1 MPLIPQQQLTE
12 EERKKGMKITLW
24 EGLATEVMNTITGS
38 SLAGSTFLVAMAI
51 LLKATNFQIGFL
63 AALPTLTNIFQLV
76 SIWLVRKYNNRR
88 AVSVIF
94 SILARIPLLSIGIVI
109 VLTGTMNIL
118 LLVSL
123 LFVYYL
129 CGSIAGPSWNSWM
142 KDLVPENILASFFA
156 KRSGNNQMLNAGLG
170 LMLALALDF
179 TRRKFPGTE
188 LNTYGIMY
196 TIAGI
201 VGLFGVI
208 LLSKVPEPQSVL
220 ARENI
225 FKLFKRPLKDGNFK
239 RLMVFNSLWVFAM
252 NIAMPFF
259 TVFLMKSMGLSIS
272 YVLGLTIIS
281 QLSGIITIRL
291 WGKFADR
298 YSNKTIIAINA
309 PLYIIVLIAWCFVG
323 IYSQLYANLI
333 LLVIIHIIT
342 GVATGGINLSLTNIG
357 LKLAPA
363 NFSIVYLSVK
373 NIITSFFSALG
384 PLVGGILADYFEKR
398 SLSINAQWIGPK
410 FNKVLHVV
418 SLHEWNFLFL
428 IGAFVAFIA
437 LEFLVA
443 VKETGEVEKD
453 VVMKVMRSSI
463 KNSLKEKY
471 ILGQLITLHDHI
483 WGKIRRNEHHEK
495 ASLPKNSSGKS

>member
-1 MPLIPQQQLTE
+1 MPLIPQQHLTE
-12 EERKKGMKITLW
+12 EDRRKGMKITLW

-51 LLKATNFQIGFL
+51 LLNATNFQIGFL
-63 AALPTLTNIFQLV
+63 ASLPTLTNIFQLL

-88 AVSVIF
+88 AISVVF
-94 SILARIPLLSIGIVI
+94 SILARLPLLSIGIVI
-109 VLTGTMNIL
+109 VLTGTMNIA
-118 LLVSL
+118 LLVTL
-123 LFVYYL
+123 LFIYYL

-142 KDLVPENILASFFA
+142 KDLIPENILASYFA
-156 KRSGNNQMLNAGLG
+156 KRSGNNQMLNAALG
-170 LMLALALDF
+170 LTLALALDY
-179 TRRKFPGTE
+179 TRRHFPGAE
-188 LNTYGIMY
+188 LNTYGAMY

-201 VGLFGVI
+201 VGLCGVI

-225 FKLFKRPLKDGNFK
+225 FKLFKRPLTDGNFK

-281 QLSGIITIRL
+281 QLSGILTIRL
-291 WGKFADR
+291 WGRFADK

-309 PLYIIVLIAWCFVG
+309 PLYILVLIAWCFVG

-333 LLVIIHIIT
+333 LLVVIHVMT
-342 GVATGGINLSLTNIG
+342 GFATGGINLSLTNIG

-363 NFSIVYLSVK
+363 NYSIVYLSVK
-373 NIITSFFSALG
+373 NIITSFFSSLG

-398 SLSINAQWIGPK
+398 SLSVNAEWIGPK
-410 FNKVLHVV
+410 FNKVLHVI

-428 IGAFVAFIA
+428 IGAFIAFVA
-437 LEFLVA
+437 LEFLVT

-453 VVMKVMRSSI
+453 VVMRVMRSSI
-463 KNSLKEKY
+463 KNNLKEKY
-471 ILGQLITLHDHI
+471 IFGHLINWHDHI
-483 WGKIRRNEHHEK
+483 WGRIRRSEHSEPS
-495 ASLPKNSSGKS
+495 ALSKNAGDKS